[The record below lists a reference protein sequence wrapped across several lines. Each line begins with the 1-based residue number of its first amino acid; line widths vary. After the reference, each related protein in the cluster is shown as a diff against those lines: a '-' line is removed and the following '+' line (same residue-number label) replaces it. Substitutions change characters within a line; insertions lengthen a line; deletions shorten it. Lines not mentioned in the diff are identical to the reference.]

1 MGKLIR
7 FINHGIQDFFII
19 NGEDLG
25 DGCNKSSKNPSERS
39 VVSSP
44 LHGPRLLRR
53 MKNRRTWASAKTT
66 SAQMYQHLSLR
77 LYFFSLIP

>member
-25 DGCNKSSKNPSERS
+25 DGCNEFKNGLPDSFTDS
-39 VVSSP
+39 QFVAVLS
-44 LHGPRLLRR
+44 
-53 MKNRRTWASAKTT
+53 
-66 SAQMYQHLSLR
+66 HLSEEMV
-77 LYFFSLIP
+77 S